1 MCIKMQQRDV
11 SRRRSN
17 FLGITVQN
25 WGGKPANRKNPGTCV
40 QLAARHETATIKAM
54 LMQVMDNFN
63 IAKSDILACVID
75 IAANI
80 TRTVQLYIHIC
91 IYWFKKSEF
100 AHLQIR
106 VVESEF

>member
-1 MCIKMQQRDV
+1 
-11 SRRRSN
+11 
-17 FLGITVQN
+17 
-25 WGGKPANRKNPGTCV
+25 
-40 QLAARHETATIKAM
+40 M

-80 TRTVQLYIHIC
+80 TRTVQLYIHI
-91 IYWFKKSEF
+91 YWLKKSEF

-106 VVESEF
+106 VVLWSRSFSDDDDIYLSFSDGV